1 LKMYISYPS
10 RFETYG
16 AVKIYELSKV
26 YSLFAIKA
34 EWKPG
39 LYNIPNF
46 NELEKTAEKTVIV
59 VPSRN
64 EDPMVLEG
72 VLKAIPV
79 YSPIILVSAST
90 QAPLNMY
97 SVETDIAKTLYKVTG
112 RPTIIVHQRDPVI
125 AEELGPHI
133 PGILDEDGLVRYGK
147 GEGLLISVLLADGLN
162 AENIGFIDADNYIPG
177 AVLEYT
183 LKYYTILNMS
193 ESDYRMVRLSWGYK
207 AWSST
212 DLYFR
217 RMGRA
222 STIVN
227 NVLNKIL
234 SLRRRAETDIVK
246 TSNSGEHAMSVK
258 LAKEISF
265 AGGYAVETQELV
277 SLLEACYIGVED
289 GMCPA
294 LPGNIE
300 IYQVETRNPHIHS
313 EKGESHVI
321 EMIIESL
328 STIYHSKLVDSKGKA
343 LVIDTLMDLAY
354 EGEPPPPLKYSIPSL
369 NGKDFLDKVLGE
381 SKTSVAYG
389 V

>member
-1 LKMYISYPS
+1 MYISYPS

-16 AVKIYELSKV
+16 AVKIYEISKV
-26 YSLFAIKA
+26 YSLFAIGA

-39 LYNIPNF
+39 VYNIPDF
-46 NELEKTAEKTVIV
+46 KELEKTAEKTVIV
-59 VPSRN
+59 VPSKN

-90 QAPLNMY
+90 HAPLNMF
-97 SVETDIAKTLYKVTG
+97 SVEKDIAKTLYRVTG

-125 AEELGPHI
+125 AEELGQHI

-147 GEGLLISVLLADGLN
+147 GEGMLLSVLLADGMN
-162 AENIGFIDADNYIPG
+162 AENVGFIDADNYIPG
-177 AVLEYT
+177 AVLEYALT
-183 LKYYTILNMS
+183 YYTALNMS
-193 ESDYRMVRLSWGYK
+193 ESEYKMVRLSWGYK

-212 DLYFR
+212 ELYFR
-217 RMGRA
+217 RAGRA
-222 STIVN
+222 SAIVN
-227 NVLNKIL
+227 SVLNKIL
-234 SLRRRAETDIVK
+234 SLRRKAETDIVK
-246 TSNSGEHAMSVK
+246 TSNSGEHAMSIK
-258 LAKEISF
+258 LAKEMTF

-277 SLLEACYIGVED
+277 SLFEACYVGVEE
-289 GMCPA
+289 GSCPA

-300 IYQVETRNPHIHS
+300 VYQVETRNPHIHS

-328 STIYHSKLVDSKGKA
+328 SAIYYSKLVDDKGKA
-343 LVIDTLMDLAY
+343 LIIDTLMDLSY
-354 EGEPPPPLKYSIPSL
+354 EGEPPPPLRYSIPSL
-369 NGKDFLDKVLGE
+369 NSKDFLDKVLGE